1 MNELRKIFVLLVLYL
16 LLVFSLGEL
25 FSDYGAVFQFPSHF
39 YFLIVAVVF
48 SNLFVPRLSWMS
60 VTTLLGFWAIVFL
73 IVAYFYVRVNGLD
86 YIQILGVEFILIEV
100 AVWISYQLNIQVRA
114 TESMIESLA
123 YSTYT
128 NRTIN
133 VRQAS
138 ERIQVEMTR
147 SRRHHRPLSV
157 ILFKPE
163 DMSSKGKQES
173 YELMRDDMMK
183 HFVAA
188 RIGQIMTNELRQ
200 TDLILRDPD
209 GYFVIMCAETTRDS
223 AVLLAQRIQ
232 SAVSSNIGAS
242 AQWSIASFPEE
253 ALTFDELLNQAKVNM
268 KINKNHQLS
277 NAQNYQDVETHQK
290 V

>member
-16 LLVFSLGEL
+16 LLVFSLDEV
-25 FSDYGAVFQFPSHF
+25 FSDYELIFQFPSHF

-48 SNLFVPRLSWMS
+48 TNLFVPRLSWMS
-60 VTTLLGFWAIVFL
+60 VTTLLGFWAIVFF
-73 IVAYFYVRVNGLD
+73 IVAYFYIRVNGLES
-86 YIQILGVEFILIEV
+86 IQILGVEFVLIEV
-100 AVWISYQLNIQVRA
+100 AVWISYQLNIQLRSA
-114 TESMIESLA
+114 ESTMESLA

-133 VRQAS
+133 LRQAT

-163 DMSSKGKQES
+163 QLSSKEKQAS
-173 YELMRDDMMK
+173 YQLMRDDLMR

-209 GYFVIMCAETTRDS
+209 GYFIILCAETSRENS
-223 AVLLAQRIQ
+223 ILLAERIQ
-232 SAVSSNIGAS
+232 TAVTANMGAS
-242 AQWSIASFPEE
+242 ANWSIASFPEE
-253 ALTFDELLNQAKVNM
+253 ALTFDELLNQAKVSM
-268 KINKNHQLS
+268 SSKNNHPFS
-277 NAQNYQDVETHQK
+277 GAQKYQDAETR
-290 V
+290 

>member
-16 LLVFSLGEL
+16 LLVFSVGEL
-25 FSDYGAVFQFPSHF
+25 FSDYGVVFQFPSHF

-48 SNLFVPRLSWMS
+48 TNLFVPRLSWMS
-60 VTTLLGFWAIVFL
+60 VTTLLGFWAIVFFV
-73 IVAYFYVRVNGLD
+73 VAYFYVSVNGPE

-100 AVWISYQLNIQVRA
+100 AVWMSYQLNIQLRA
-114 TESMIESLA
+114 AESIMESLA

-133 VRQAS
+133 LRQAT
-138 ERIQVEMTR
+138 ERIEVEMTR

-163 DMSSKGKQES
+163 DISSKEKQES
-173 YELMRDDMMK
+173 YELMRDDLMK

-200 TDLILRDPD
+200 TDLILRDPN
-209 GYFVIMCAETTRDS
+209 GYFVVMCAETTRES
-223 AVLLAQRIQ
+223 SILLAKRIQ
-232 SAVSSNIGAS
+232 AAVSSNMGAS

-253 ALTFDELLNQAKVNM
+253 ALTFDELLNQAKAN
-268 KINKNHQLS
+268 ITPDKNHQLS
-277 NAQNYQDVETHQK
+277 SVQNYQDVETH
-290 V
+290 